1 MALTPA
7 RTMPGVLELLPRDQ
21 IAFQRMLDVIRR
33 NYERFG
39 FLPVETP
46 VIEFSD
52 VLLTKTG
59 GETER
64 QVYFVQSTGAL
75 NAADKTHDGV
85 PELALRFDLTV
96 PLARYVAEHEHD
108 LSFPF
113 RRYQMQRVY
122 RGERAQRGRFR
133 EFYQCDIDVIGKDAL
148 SVRYDA
154 EMPAVIYSVFREL
167 DIGPFTIQLN
177 NRKLMRGFFEGLGIA
192 DGEQQMLVLR
202 EVDKLDKR
210 GADYVRDD
218 ADRRG
223 VRLERRGGR
232 QDPRLRAGALD
243 LAAGRARQARR
254 AGRRHRNDGAGP
266 RRTARSAGPDP
277 GASACRETHYALNL
291 SIARGLDY
299 YTGTVYETTLNDHP
313 QIGSICSGGRYENLA
328 GHYTKS
334 KLPGVGISIG
344 LTRLFWQLRD
354 AGLVDTAKSTVDVL
368 VTQMDEAQLPA
379 YLALASELRAAGIA
393 TEVVLEGGK
402 LGKQFKYADRAGI
415 RFVVVLGEDET
426 RARRGDGEGPA
437 SRGAVRGGARRTG
450 QGAAGGA
457 GAGSGDGVKPTAG
470 DPEQIRAIHP
480 RGSSEHNRHHRPR
493 RHSLTRAQLVAVARH
508 GDKVS
513 TGSGRARARA
523 ARRRFPRRKG
533 QLRRTDLRR
542 HHRLRQQCRQA
553 AGRAPRARRI
563 ARWQCAC
570 ARKAR
575 CWKNCSTT

>member
-7 RTMPGVLELLPRDQ
+7 RTMPGVLELLPLDQ

-39 FLPVETP
+39 FVPVETP

-64 QVYFVQSTGAL
+64 QVYFVQSTGSL
-75 NAADKTHDGV
+75 EQGEKPD
-85 PELALRFDLTV
+85 LALRFDLTV

-133 EFYQCDIDVIGKDAL
+133 EFYQCDIDVIGKDSL

-154 EMPAVIYSVFREL
+154 ELPAVIYSVFREL
-167 DIGPFTIQLN
+167 NIGAFTIQLN
-177 NRKLMRGFFEGLGIA
+177 NRKLMRGFFESLGVI
-192 DGEQQMLVLR
+192 DGEQQTLVLR

-210 GADYVRDD
+210 GADYVRDTLTGEQFGLSAGGAQKILDFVQVRSISLQD
-218 ADRRG
+218 AFDK
-223 VRLERRGGR
+223 L
-232 QDPRLRAGALD
+232 DALGPGPESMEQ
-243 LAAGRARQARR
+243 GRAELKEVLGLIRDF
-254 AGRRHRNDGAGP
+254 GVP
-266 RRTARSAGPDP
+266 
-277 GASACRETHYALNL
+277 ETHYVLNL

-328 GHYTKS
+328 SQYTKS

-344 LTRLFWQLRD
+344 LTRLYWQLRD
-354 AGLVDTAKSTVDVL
+354 AGLVATGQSTVDVL
-368 VTQMDEAQLPA
+368 VTQMDAAQMPA
-379 YLALASELRAAGIA
+379 YLALANELRSAGIA

-415 RFVVVLGEDET
+415 RFVIVLGEDEI
-426 RARRGDGEGPA
+426 AK
-437 SRGAVRGGARRTG
+437 
-450 QGAAGGA
+450 
-457 GAGSGDGVKPTAG
+457 GVVTVK
-470 DPEQIRAIHP
+470 
-480 RGSSEHNRHHRPR
+480 
-493 RHSLTRAQLVAVARH
+493 
-508 GDKVS
+508 
-513 TGSGRARARA
+513 
-523 ARRRFPRRKG
+523 
-533 QLRRTDLRR
+533 DLRR
-542 HHRLRQQCRQA
+542 EDQFEVSRAELIKALRVELAQA
-553 AGRAPRARRI
+553 EVGR
-563 ARWQCAC
+563 
-570 ARKAR
+570 
-575 CWKNCSTT
+575 